1 MKSQM
6 KLKKN
11 KWGTIHVDLQVLQ
24 VTRGSLT
31 NDIGL
36 WCLESATDLTT
47 VYYYGLIQVLRRSFL
62 YLWSEYPPSRP
73 GMQINRLV
81 LLGPS
86 YFLLDDSYV
95 GSRTMKIFF
104 FFWSCQMMPSTAY
117 YIWKQLGIFHLMGSY
132 GIQIQ
137 SNRPGLQL
145 LHPNYLIS

>member
-47 VYYYGLIQVLRRSFL
+47 VYYYGLIQVLRRNLL
-62 YLWSEYPPSRP
+62 YICGVSILRV
-73 GMQINRLV
+73 GQACTHFIAL
-81 LLGPS
+81 
-86 YFLLDDSYV
+86 YF
-95 GSRTMKIFF
+95 
-104 FFWSCQMMPSTAY
+104 
-117 YIWKQLGIFHLMGSY
+117 
-132 GIQIQ
+132 
-137 SNRPGLQL
+137 
-145 LHPNYLIS
+145 